1 MHLDVD
7 KNVFLINITLSFFY
21 QLLERKLPNANIVD
35 ILLFCFSFFFWFEI
49 YKMLIRGSIGSKD
62 ISVTKT

>member
-7 KNVFLINITLSFFY
+7 KDVCLINITLSFFY
-21 QLLERKLPNANIVD
+21 QYLERKLPNANIVD
-35 ILLFCFSFFFWFEI
+35 ILFSVLVFFWFEI

-62 ISVTKT
+62 ISVTTT

>member
-7 KNVFLINITLSFFY
+7 KDVCLINITLSFFY
-21 QLLERKLPNANIVD
+21 QYLERKLPNANIVD
-35 ILLFCFSFFFWFEI
+35 ILFSVLVFFFWFEI

-62 ISVTKT
+62 ISVTTT

>member
-7 KNVFLINITLSFFY
+7 KDVCLINITLSFFY

-35 ILLFCFSFFFWFEI
+35 ILFSVLVSFF
-49 YKMLIRGSIGSKD
+49 GSRYTRCQF
-62 ISVTKT
+62 VVPLEAKTFQ